1 MGNFYTNITV
11 LGGSA
16 DRVAAELR
24 GLRRRAYL
32 ADFSGACVVYDQ
44 ECENQDTQVLAA
56 LAEHLAT
63 RLNARCFAVLNHDDD
78 ILWFQLYDGPD
89 LVAEYAN
96 RGGPKTKV
104 TALCRALG
112 NPSGIVRAWFLLHR
126 PFLFQ
131 FTRHQQLARLLGLP
145 EGSVGSGYTY
155 ISRGEMP
162 VGVEQG
168 RLVQI

>member
-1 MGNFYTNITV
+1 MGSFYTNITV
-11 LGGSA
+11 IGGSA

-24 GLRRRAYL
+24 DLRRRAYL
-32 ADFSGACVVYDQ
+32 ADFNGTCVVYDQ
-44 ECENQDTQVLAA
+44 ECEKQDTQVLAA

-63 RLNARCFAVLNHDDD
+63 RLAARCFAALNHDDD

-96 RGGPKTKV
+96 RGGPKTNV

-112 NPSGIVRAWFLLHR
+112 KPGSVVHAWFLLHL

-131 FTRHQQLARLLGLP
+131 VTRHLRLARLLGLP
-145 EGSVGSGYTY
+145 EASVGSGYTY

-162 VGVEQG
+162 VGVEKG